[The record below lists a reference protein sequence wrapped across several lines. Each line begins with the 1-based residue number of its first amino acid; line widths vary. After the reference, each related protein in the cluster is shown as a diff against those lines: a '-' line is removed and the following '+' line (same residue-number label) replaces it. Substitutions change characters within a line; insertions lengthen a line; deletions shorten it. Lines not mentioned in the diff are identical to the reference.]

1 MKTSSITKG
10 AMCVALYGLL
20 LLLNQQTGMMIEASL
35 SWVFIMPILLY
46 SASQGIRAGF
56 VTAISMGFLSFLFG
70 SFTTW
75 FYSWSALLIG
85 YVYGVGVYKQF
96 KHRTN
101 FFICFVFSTI
111 SYVAMVYIWAAL
123 FGLDMHADFKELSSW
138 IPFIDFQ
145 AFCALFVLFMGFL
158 QALCVHLLAILLCNR
173 LHIPIRNIG
182 SLKDIQG
189 NSAFGMASI
198 GIWLLFFFGQNVL
211 EYPIW
216 QTGLQIFFFADC
228 MLLSFFG
235 AIVLMDYGIQ
245 KNIKKFS
252 FFAVFGAVIP
262 VVNLV
267 WIFLGELDCLFAIR
281 KNWDLRGLS

>member
-10 AMCVALYGLL
+10 AMCVAIYGLL
-20 LLLNQQTGMMIEASL
+20 LLLNQQTGLMIEASL

-46 SASQGIRAGF
+46 SASQGVRAGL
-56 VTAISMGFLSFLFG
+56 VTVISMGLLSFLFG

-85 YVYGVGVYKQF
+85 YLYGVGVHQQF
-96 KHRTN
+96 RHRTN
-101 FFICFVFSTI
+101 FFLCFFFSTATYI
-111 SYVAMVYIWAAL
+111 AMVYLWAAL
-123 FGLDMHADFKELSSW
+123 FGLDLHADFDAIASW
-138 IPFIDFQ
+138 ISFIDFQ

-173 LHIPIRNIG
+173 LHIPIRDIG
-182 SLKDIQG
+182 SLKQIHG
-189 NSAFGMASI
+189 NSTFGMISI
-198 GIWLLFFFGQNVL
+198 IVWLLFFFGQNVL

-216 QTGLQIFFFADC
+216 QTGLQICFFADC

-235 AIVLMDYGIQ
+235 AVVLIDYGIRH
-245 KNIKKFS
+245 NIRKFS
-252 FFAVFGAVIP
+252 FFAIIGAVIP
-262 VVNLV
+262 VVNLI

-281 KNWDLRGLS
+281 KNWDLRG